1 MDMQIHNAQ
10 SIRAVSLQ
18 KTGKAVH
25 KGQVSDGFKKA
36 EFNMSAAL
44 TTLQDLKDAKGKDKF
59 NDDDITLFKYVLTE
73 NPEKWDSIKTLASKD
88 YIKGETVTQLSMMET
103 DTLEALVPFATAS
116 KEVEDNKVIAKYSS
130 RDLIGMAFAASDAK
144 QIKQAQVLMQTKLSG
159 ANIVALVSNPGL
171 NDKYD
176 KITHKV
182 LDMENAAGKNLRSI
196 TFLPDDYD
204 KSAYTIQ
211 AEKKDNSSMTELLD
225 KNLKRRAIEELST
238 QKRNGKVYQNKK
250 TLDIENNT
258 TSKVRRYISLEGMP
272 ITTHEVRVIKDKQG
286 NIKRR
291 EYTAP
296 SEIKGVLDSFYVDAQ
311 GNKTQVS
318 EGHYDKK
325 SGITTVKKNME
336 SLDGTK
342 TTYLY
347 EDDPQGN
354 RISEYKIVDKNGK
367 VLLNKNST
375 FEIIDENHFV
385 STCNDE
391 KYDITVDEHNISVQ
405 DMKNPNRKAVISI
418 DKSIEG
424 DKKAILK
431 SLKSMPGEELFKVAD
446 STKKLVGDD
455 DDVLA
460 SYYMP
465 QDKSIHSGSDLF
477 VILHELGHARDMN
490 NRDTSSDEA
499 VIKTISDTIRE
510 DSDVKKTFEEEKTA
524 FTKAF
529 PEAQR
534 EHIDYFINTVTHY
547 AGETGGLGETI
558 AESNALLT
566 TPKSHEKLAMRSQYL
581 QQYFPKTIALMAEK
595 LSV

>member
-1 MDMQIHNAQ
+1 MDMQINKAT
-10 SIRAVSLQ
+10 SVRAISLQ
-18 KTGKAVH
+18 KAGKAIR
-25 KGQVSDGFKKA
+25 KEQVSDGFKKA

-44 TTLQDLKDAKGKDKF
+44 TTLQELKDVNGKDKF
-59 NDDDITLFKYVLTE
+59 KEDDIKLFKYVLTE
-73 NPEKWDSIKTLASKD
+73 NPEKWNSIKTLASKD
-88 YIKGETVTQLSMMET
+88 YIEGETVTQLSIMEA

-116 KEVEDNKVIAKYSS
+116 KKNENNKTIAKYSP
-130 RDLIGMAFAASDAK
+130 RALMGLAFAASDAK
-144 QIKQAQVLMQTKLSG
+144 QIKQAQILVQTNLSG
-159 ANIVALVSNPGL
+159 ENIAALVLKPEL
-171 NDKYD
+171 NNKFD
-176 KITHKV
+176 KIANKV
-182 LDMENAAGKNLRSI
+182 LDMEKVAGENLKKIS
-196 TFLPDDYD
+196 FLPDNYD
-204 KSAYTIQ
+204 KSAYTIE
-211 AEKKDNSSMTELLD
+211 AITKDNHIKTELLD
-225 KNLKRRAIEELST
+225 KNLKRRAIEELSM
-238 QKRNGKVYQNKK
+238 QKKDGKISQSKK
-250 TLDIENNT
+250 TLDVENNT
-258 TSKVRRYISLEGMP
+258 SSKVRRYISPEGIP
-272 ITTHEVRVIKDKQG
+272 ITTHEVRVIKDKLG

-311 GNKTQVS
+311 GNKVQVS

-325 SGITTVKKNME
+325 TGITTVKKNME

-354 RISEYKIVDKNGK
+354 RISEYKIVDKNGN

-375 FEIIDENHFV
+375 FEVIDENHFV
-385 STCNDE
+385 STCNDD

-405 DMKNPNRKAVISI
+405 NMKNPDRKAVISI

-424 DKKAILK
+424 DKTAILK
-431 SLKSMPGEELFKVAD
+431 SLKSMPGEELFKVAE
-446 STKKLVGDD
+446 STKKLVGN
-455 DDVLA
+455 DDVLS

-490 NRDTSSDEA
+490 KIDTSSDEA
-499 VIKTISDTIRE
+499 VLKTMSETIRE
-510 DSDVKKTFEEEKTA
+510 SSDVKKTFEEEKAA

-534 EHIDYFINTVTHY
+534 EHIDYFINSVTHY

-566 TPKSHEKLAMRSQYL
+566 TPKSHEILAMRSQYL

>member
-1 MDMQIHNAQ
+1 MDMQINKAT
-10 SIRAVSLQ
+10 SVRAISLQ
-18 KTGKAVH
+18 KAGKAIR
-25 KGQVSDGFKKA
+25 KEQVSDGFKKA

-44 TTLQDLKDAKGKDKF
+44 TTLQELKDVNGKDKF
-59 NDDDITLFKYVLTE
+59 KEDDIKLFKYVLTE
-73 NPEKWDSIKTLASKD
+73 NPEKWNSIKTLASKD
-88 YIKGETVTQLSMMET
+88 YIEGETVTQLSIMEA

-116 KEVEDNKVIAKYSS
+116 KKNENNKTIAKYSP
-130 RDLIGMAFAASDAK
+130 RALMGLAFAASDAK
-144 QIKQAQVLMQTKLSG
+144 QIKQAQVLVQTNLSG
-159 ANIVALVSNPGL
+159 ENIAALVLKPEL
-171 NDKYD
+171 NNKFD
-176 KITHKV
+176 KIANKV
-182 LDMENAAGKNLRSI
+182 LDMEKVAGENLKKIS
-196 TFLPDDYD
+196 FLPDNYD
-204 KSAYTIQ
+204 KSAYTIE
-211 AEKKDNSSMTELLD
+211 AITKDNHIKTELLD
-225 KNLKRRAIEELST
+225 KNLKRRAIEELSM
-238 QKRNGKVYQNKK
+238 QKKDGKIYQSKK
-250 TLDIENNT
+250 TLDVENNT
-258 TSKVRRYISLEGMP
+258 SSKVRRYISPEGIP
-272 ITTHEVRVIKDKQG
+272 ITTHEVRVIKDKLG

-296 SEIKGVLDSFYVDAQ
+296 SEIKGVLDSFYVDVQ
-311 GNKTQVS
+311 GNKVQVS
-318 EGHYDKK
+318 EGHYDKNT
-325 SGITTVKKNME
+325 GITTVKKNME

-354 RISEYKIVDKNGK
+354 RISEYKIVDKNGN

-375 FEIIDENHFV
+375 FEVIDENHFV
-385 STCNDE
+385 STCNDD

-405 DMKNPNRKAVISI
+405 NMKNPDRKAVISI

-424 DKKAILK
+424 DKTAILK
-431 SLKSMPGEELFKVAD
+431 SLKSMPGEELFKVAE
-446 STKKLVGDD
+446 STKKLVGN
-455 DDVLA
+455 DDVLS

-490 NRDTSSDEA
+490 KIDTSSDEA
-499 VIKTISDTIRE
+499 VLKTMSETIRE
-510 DSDVKKTFEEEKTA
+510 SSDVKKTFEEEKTA

-534 EHIDYFINTVTHY
+534 EHIDYFINSVTHY

-566 TPKSHEKLAMRSQYL
+566 TPKSHEILAMRSQYL